1 MYAIIEDGGRQQRV
15 STGDR
20 ILIDR
25 EISKE
30 TKSISFDQVLLV
42 GGDGSPKIGQPI
54 LVGAT
59 VTADVLGL
67 AKGEKL
73 ITIKQK
79 RRKGYHRK
87 YGHRQHYTAVRIT
100 AINA

>member
-1 MYAIIEDGGRQQRV
+1 MYAIIEDGGRQQKV
-15 STGDR
+15 SAGDR

-30 TKSISFDQVLLV
+30 TKTITFDQVLMV
-42 GGDGSPKIGQPI
+42 GGEGDAKVGQPM
-54 LVGAT
+54 LAGAT

-73 ITIKQK
+73 VTIKQK

-87 YGHRQHYTAVRIT
+87 YGHRQHYTAVKIT
-100 AINA
+100 GINV